1 MPEYSIREDYER
13 ISSLLEKAPWG
24 TFPFH
29 GGNFWHSG
37 IHLQTNGEK
46 IKPILNGKVVAYR
59 IRDKDKEVELSESL
73 TEVEYNTLDDDLKL
87 YYESSHDILSN
98 AILKLK
104 EKGNAPR
111 KKVSDSFILL
121 KHEIKRCDDPFVFY
135 TLYMNLAGVP
145 DSEREHYPW
154 LGDNLNATEIC
165 IPELDQISYIPN
177 GFRNDGEEYI
187 EFVLF
192 SETKLGDFLGSCKKG
207 GKVELFKSIP
217 TTEQLLMGKKKEMT
231 STEKF
236 LIPKES
242 DYIKKQEYLNGENR
256 AVEIELKSYN
266 GFVKI
271 VNGKDGRTLKWLAA
285 SDYYEDGIQRDFSR
299 PYKEGVTQAEGLE
312 YIIELLKN
320 GEFVAKC
327 EDASSRYITTAEGDS
342 MPKGRTNIVFSEVG
356 IEKNPTFWTLETLPF
371 KGDVGKEGKAE
382 CHGSYIVVEVYREN
396 PLQLEFWEIL
406 EEQHHVGLEIRERTI
421 HRGVLCGQEVE
432 CYKAVAGESE
442 YYVRKDVAER
452 YLADAYDFSEWFIDL
467 TEKPGRSKG
476 IICDKKNVYEG
487 LELKEELERVIQG
500 NYTQGDFKILLGYD
514 NSSAELRRIRGA
526 LRSVVCRHPLE
537 WDESQFASESL
548 AEEYRMVN
556 RQTAVLS
563 RAQARNLR
571 KAAADIDIWR
581 GGLERVFGRNEFNF
595 YHPLYFLHYLDKA
608 GFLEFN
614 PYIINGENYRCNPRL
629 GSGDPKY
636 EFKTNVGFATA
647 VTSLTKD
654 GKFLEKLKANING
667 ITYYFATLNCPYGYS
682 HSYFEKNRNHAGI
695 DFPGWTTGVPHAPII
710 SFIYGTVWGIKWEQ
724 SYGNILLI
732 KDNNSDFLFLLA
744 HLEKINVDTGATIRP
759 EQIVAL
765 AGSTGVGGGGTPENV
780 HLHLEVFNVRGKS
793 KESVID
799 EESDKIWNNS
809 FDRWN
814 ARKDPLNNMK

>member
-1 MPEYSIREDYER
+1 
-13 ISSLLEKAPWG
+13 
-24 TFPFH
+24 
-29 GGNFWHSG
+29 
-37 IHLQTNGEK
+37 
-46 IKPILNGKVVAYR
+46 
-59 IRDKDKEVELSESL
+59 
-73 TEVEYNTLDDDLKL
+73 
-87 YYESSHDILSN
+87 
-98 AILKLK
+98 
-104 EKGNAPR
+104 
-111 KKVSDSFILL
+111 
-121 KHEIKRCDDPFVFY
+121 
-135 TLYMNLAGVP
+135 
-145 DSEREHYPW
+145 
-154 LGDNLNATEIC
+154 
-165 IPELDQISYIPN
+165 
-177 GFRNDGEEYI
+177 
-187 EFVLF
+187 
-192 SETKLGDFLGSCKKG
+192 
-207 GKVELFKSIP
+207 
-217 TTEQLLMGKKKEMT
+217 
-231 STEKF
+231 
-236 LIPKES
+236 
-242 DYIKKQEYLNGENR
+242 
-256 AVEIELKSYN
+256 
-266 GFVKI
+266 
-271 VNGKDGRTLKWLAA
+271 
-285 SDYYEDGIQRDFSR
+285 
-299 PYKEGVTQAEGLE
+299 
-312 YIIELLKN
+312 
-320 GEFVAKC
+320 
-327 EDASSRYITTAEGDS
+327 
-342 MPKGRTNIVFSEVG
+342 
-356 IEKNPTFWTLETLPF
+356 
-371 KGDVGKEGKAE
+371 
-382 CHGSYIVVEVYREN
+382 
-396 PLQLEFWEIL
+396 
-406 EEQHHVGLEIRERTI
+406 
-421 HRGVLCGQEVE
+421 
-432 CYKAVAGESE
+432 
-442 YYVRKDVAER
+442 
-452 YLADAYDFSEWFIDL
+452 
-467 TEKPGRSKG
+467 
-476 IICDKKNVYEG
+476 
-487 LELKEELERVIQG
+487 
-500 NYTQGDFKILLGYD
+500 
-514 NSSAELRRIRGA
+514 
-526 LRSVVCRHPLE
+526 
-537 WDESQFASESL
+537 
-548 AEEYRMVN
+548 MVN

-608 GFLEFN
+608 SFLEFN